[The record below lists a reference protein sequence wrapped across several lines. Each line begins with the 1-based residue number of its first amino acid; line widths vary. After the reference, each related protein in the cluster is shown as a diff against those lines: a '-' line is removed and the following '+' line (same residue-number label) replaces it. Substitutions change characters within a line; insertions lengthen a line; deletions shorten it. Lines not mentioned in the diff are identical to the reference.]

1 MTFQQTKPIALEFL
15 RKMRPRLGYLLTEF
29 DMTRICF
36 PYIPLYC
43 TPDFVLDIEER
54 RRLLAEK
61 VMTETLRS
69 KIVNR

>member
-29 DMTRICF
+29 NMTGIYF

-43 TPDFVLDIEER
+43 TPDIVLVEEQR
-54 RRLLAEK
+54 RRMAAQNWN
-61 VMTETLRS
+61 ETPPS
-69 KIVNR
+69 EIVNQ